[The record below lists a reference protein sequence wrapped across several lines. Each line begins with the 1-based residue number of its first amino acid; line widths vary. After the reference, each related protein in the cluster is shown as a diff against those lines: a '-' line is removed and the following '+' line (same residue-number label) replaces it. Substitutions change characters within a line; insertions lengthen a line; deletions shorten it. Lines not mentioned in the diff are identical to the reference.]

1 MEEPRQRYSVY
12 KTKGDQISSPRFS
25 VSDREW
31 SCSGL
36 IKSILFSSTLVCK
49 WSFAH
54 DELLAITYH
63 LLFLKKRWRGGR
75 DIVEDKVQRR
85 IPYITHNNPPAMI
98 ISPSL
103 TNDQS
108 SMSEVKSEEH
118 LQLDELDYS
127 PKDEARAVRKVDF
140 LVLPVIVFCFLMLQF
155 VSAIVFTLT
164 VVRNISVLIYN
175 VGSHQFR

>member
-1 MEEPRQRYSVY
+1 M
-12 KTKGDQISSPRFS
+12 
-25 VSDREW
+25 
-31 SCSGL
+31 

-85 IPYITHNNPPAMI
+85 IPYNPPAMI

-140 LVLPVIVFCFLMLQF
+140 LVLPVIVLCFLMLQF
-155 VSAIVFTLT
+155 VSVIVFTLT

>member
-1 MEEPRQRYSVY
+1 M
-12 KTKGDQISSPRFS
+12 
-25 VSDREW
+25 
-31 SCSGL
+31 
-36 IKSILFSSTLVCK
+36 
-49 WSFAH
+49 
-54 DELLAITYH
+54 
-63 LLFLKKRWRGGR
+63 
-75 DIVEDKVQRR
+75 EDKVQRR

-140 LVLPVIVFCFLMLQF
+140 LVLPVIVLCFLMLQF
-155 VSAIVFTLT
+155 VSVIVFTLT